1 MQEPLKMKI
10 YDCPV
15 EGVCHWHLSV
25 ALLLPFCR
33 PANHNIPIKLFT
45 EFLSKSLSESIVS
58 VFQNGEHASFRY
70 SLQNISKA
78 HLN

>member
-1 MQEPLKMKI
+1 MFCGYARAFENEDISLPSRRR
-10 YDCPV
+10 
-15 EGVCHWHLSV
+15 LSF
-25 ALLLPFCR
+25 ALLLPFCK
-33 PANHNIPIKLFT
+33 PGNHNIPIKLFT